1 MTNTNTFAFNTTD
14 TDFDVFP
21 LLAKLKIVKN
31 IKYENHFIA
40 IVMSSSLD
48 DPMLGLNILQG

>member
-21 LLAKLKIVKN
+21 LFSKIKECK
-31 IKYENHFIA
+31 KY
-40 IVMSSSLD
+40 
-48 DPMLGLNILQG
+48 